1 MQTYCDVQEEPALGA
16 TFFYSGT
23 RDPYNIILLLY
34 YILTRTP
41 PLISIKPAPRN
52 VKSI

>member
-1 MQTYCDVQEEPALGA
+1 MQTSDVQEEPVLDA
-16 TFFYSGT
+16 TFFSSGI

-34 YILTRTP
+34 YYLPILTP
-41 PLISIKPAPRN
+41 PLISIKPSPRN